1 MRFDL
6 HVHSK
11 HSMDSYMEPG
21 MIVET
26 ARKRGLGGI
35 AVVDHG
41 NVTGGLEAAEC
52 APADFIVIPGMEVT
66 TCIGHLM
73 GLFLSRPLEA
83 TDPAQ
88 VIAEIHEQE
97 GIAILPHPLRT
108 LADVPENILR
118 KLDALETH
126 NSRSGAASTPRA
138 RRRREK
144 LRQLVER
151 YGLAPLG
158 GSDAHFY
165 TEIGR
170 GITEINATTAQDVK
184 AAILEGKTQV
194 EGTRTSLVY
203 RFMSGVLRLIL
214 A

>member
-11 HSMDSYMEPG
+11 YSMDSPMEPVR
-21 MIVET
+21 IVET
-26 ARKRGLGGI
+26 AKVRGLGGM

-41 NVTGGLEAAEC
+41 SVRGGLEAAEC
-52 APADFIVIPGMEVT
+52 AGDDFIVIPGMEIT
-66 TCIGHLM
+66 TCIGHLI
-73 GLFLSRPLEA
+73 GLFLSRPVEA

-97 GIAILPHPLRT
+97 GIAVLPHPLRT
-108 LADVPENILR
+108 LADVPENILQE
-118 KLDALETH
+118 LDALETH
-126 NSRSGAASTPRA
+126 NSRSGAASTPLA
-138 RRRREK
+138 KRRREK
-144 LRQLVER
+144 LRQLAER

-165 TEIGR
+165 AEIGR
-170 GITEINATTAQDVK
+170 GITEIDATTAQDVK
-184 AAILEGKTQV
+184 AAILEEKTRA

-203 RFMSGVLRLIL
+203 RFMSGVLRVTS

>member
-11 HSMDSYMEPG
+11 YSLDSRMEPG
-21 MIVET
+21 GIVET

-41 NVTGGLEAAEC
+41 NVTGGLEAAEY
-52 APADFIVIPGMEVT
+52 AGDNFIVIPGMEVT
-66 TCIGHLM
+66 TRIGHLM
-73 GLFLSRPLEA
+73 GFFLSRPIEA

-88 VIAEIHEQE
+88 VIAEIHEQG
-97 GIAILPHPLRT
+97 GIAVLPHPLRT
-108 LADVPENILR
+108 LADVSENTLQE
-118 KLDALETH
+118 LDALETH

-138 RRRREK
+138 KRRREK
-144 LRQLVER
+144 LRQLAER

-165 TEIGR
+165 AEIGR
-170 GITEINATTAQDVK
+170 GITEIDATTVQDVK
-184 AAILEGKTQV
+184 AAILEEKTRA

-203 RFMSGVLRLIL
+203 RFMSGVLRFTS